1 MLLLVDNNI
10 MWYCKNVTKRI
21 PVRQQQE
28 QPRRH
33 HYSSKIHTVPIYLE
47 EINGFNYFHSI
58 FVEYTVSF
66 L

>member
-1 MLLLVDNNI
+1 

-21 PVRQQQE
+21 SVKQQQE

-47 EINGFNYFHSI
+47 EINGGETSALFQDYLNLI
-58 FVEYTVSF
+58 
-66 L
+66 